1 MNELILETMS
11 EAELVDQLV
20 RFEKDADRSNKQK
33 SRIESRLQEIGQK
46 RIENTKYKQAVIFGT
61 NGNSIEITNSESLK
75 VNFMEIVKDIF
86 SGKIQ
91 QDILKPK
98 EGYDLTNSFKKIMTP
113 ICQGNYDKVPVQAC
127 ISQIGLTDKQAK
139 KLKGDFNK
147 DKKCLM
153 SLGYEEKDAEENA
166 YLLAESFAY
175 ERFNILMKA
184 AGYEPGTEE
193 YNEIV
198 EKLTKTALIVEE
210 SIKITPK
217 YKKDE

>member
-1 MNELILETMS
+1 MMNELILDNMS
-11 EAELVDQLV
+11 EAELVDQLIM
-20 RFEKDADRSNKQK
+20 FEKEVDRSNKQK
-33 SRIESRLQEIGQK
+33 SRIESKLQEIGQK
-46 RIENTKYKQAVIFGT
+46 RIENTKYKQAVVFGT
-61 NGNSIEITNSESLK
+61 NGNSIEITTSESLK

-98 EGYDLTNSFKKIMTP
+98 EGYDLTSSFKKIMTP
-113 ICQGNYDKVPVQAC
+113 ICQGNYDEVTVQSC
-127 ISQIGLTDKQAK
+127 ISQIGLTDKQAR

-153 SLGYEEKDAEENA
+153 SLGYDDKAAEENA
-166 YLLAESFAY
+166 YLLSESFAY

-184 AGYEPGTEE
+184 AGYESGTEE
-193 YNEIV
+193 YAGII
-198 EKLTKTALIVEE
+198 EKLKTALIVEE